1 MEPSS
6 KLWNR
11 INKFLENHTFQME
24 WNFPGSTEP
33 KVKTNF
39 KIELTGTKIYTQV
52 IEREYIEY
60 TLYILPS
67 QGISDIFFSAIKK
80 IIKNDTEDVPKNYS
94 YITRKSNELLTE
106 SLLYFGIEQ
115 RVICNKVINLVE
127 DNED

>member
-80 IIKNDTEDVPKNYS
+80 IIKNDTEDVPKNYF

-106 SLLYFGIEQ
+106 SLLYFGIKQ

>member
-24 WNFPGSTEP
+24 WNFPGSDEP

-60 TLYILPS
+60 TLHILPS
-67 QGISDIFFSAIKK
+67 EGISDIFFSTIKK
-80 IIKNDTEDVPKNYS
+80 FIKNDTEDVSKS
-94 YITRKSNELLTE
+94 YFMITRKSNEILND

-115 RVICNKVINLVE
+115 PVICKKVINLVE
-127 DNED
+127 DHGD